1 MASKILLYCTQLLDS
16 GGIENHILE
25 FTEKMAASGT
35 EIDIVVPNFKMGPA
49 SENRIKKCCN
59 RSFLNKTEIGKK
71 RWMWLSSK
79 LLSLGYVRYQS
90 LYTNGQGE
98 SIDIVSKLIRFK
110 NWVHHHHTSGD
121 TDDMNSWGNRYK
133 RSLQKA
139 DRVIAC
145 SGINAQR
152 IELHINRKIEVVSC
166 FSRKIDL
173 SQNRRRNKTINL
185 GYFGRLIPE
194 KGIDTI
200 CRLSEDPEC
209 SHIKFHLWGEGAVYP
224 AQYFQQF
231 PKLSYH
237 GSFHT
242 EEELKKVLEFLDG
255 FLLISTHSEGL
266 PISLLE
272 NMSAGVPW
280 LATDKGG
287 IPDIAFDP
295 VSTRVISHKSTYCE
309 IKEAV
314 LLFASDL
321 AVGKIKWDQQKALYR
336 RLFASEILVSQ
347 WKSILV

>member
-1 MASKILLYCTQLLDS
+1 MYCTQLLDS

-25 FTEKMAASGT
+25 FTEKMSASGIQ
-35 EIDIVVPNFKMGPA
+35 IDIVVPKFKMGPA
-49 SENRIKKCCN
+49 GEKRIKKSCN
-59 RSFLNKTEIGKK
+59 RSFLNKTEIGKR

-79 LLSLGYVRYQS
+79 LLSLSYVKYQS

-98 SIDIVSKLIRFK
+98 SIEIVSKLVRFK

-121 TDDMNSWGNRYK
+121 TEDLNTWGNRYK
-133 RSLQKA
+133 KSLQKA

-145 SGINAQR
+145 SRINAQR
-152 IELHINRKIEVVSC
+152 IELLINREIEVVSC
-166 FSRKIDL
+166 FSRMIHL
-173 SQNRRRNKTINL
+173 TQNRSRNKKINL

-194 KGIDTI
+194 KGIETI
-200 CRLSEDPEC
+200 CRLSDDPEC
-209 SHIKFHLWGEGAVYP
+209 SHIGFHLWGEGAAYP
-224 AQYFQQF
+224 AHYFQQF
-231 PKLSYH
+231 SKISYY
-237 GSFHT
+237 GSFHD

-272 NMSAGVPW
+272 SMSAGVPW

-287 IPDIAFDP
+287 IPDIACDQ
-295 VSTRVISHKSTYCE
+295 VSTRVICHKSTYSE
-309 IKEAV
+309 IKRAV

-321 AVGKIKWDQQKALYR
+321 AAGKISSDQQKALYR
-336 RLFASEILVSQ
+336 SLFAPEILISQ